1 MPTLQ
6 GKTVF
11 ITGGTRGIGR
21 AIAIK
26 CAQNGA
32 QVVVAARSVDSSSAV
47 VAEIQGA
54 GGQALAVACDV
65 QCEEQV
71 AAAVEAA
78 VSRFGGIDVV
88 VNNAST
94 LVLKAT
100 ADITMSEYDQMAR
113 INARGAFAVVKHA
126 LPHLRKSANAHVLTL
141 CPRPQLESKWFVQ
154 NTAYAVSK
162 FTMGMMAFGLA
173 AEQRPFA
180 VASNALWPFS
190 TIDTDGLAECGNAQ
204 FQSRP
209 RKPAIVAD
217 AAYWIVTQ
225 DSTVFTGNFC
235 LDEIVLREA
244 GIVDF
249 DQYNA
254 VEGTALAD
262 LSQDHLIADDQLARL
277 GELRHR
283 K

>member
-78 VSRFGGIDVV
+78 VARFDGIDVV

-209 RKPAIVAD
+209 RKPGIVAD

>member
-78 VSRFGGIDVV
+78 VARFGSIDVV